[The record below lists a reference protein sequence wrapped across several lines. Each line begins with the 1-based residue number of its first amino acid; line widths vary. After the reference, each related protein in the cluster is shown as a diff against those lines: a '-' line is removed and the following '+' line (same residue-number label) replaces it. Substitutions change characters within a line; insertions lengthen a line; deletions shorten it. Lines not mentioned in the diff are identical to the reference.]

1 MPHGAAALEM
11 VKLNEPALLLLDL
24 RMPIM
29 DGWSFVEQY
38 RRAASAPAAIILMS
52 ANLDL
57 AGIATQLGAD
67 GHLRKPFELDDLR
80 ATVAKVLRGNGPAA

>member
-1 MPHGAAALEM
+1 
-11 VKLNEPALLLLDL
+11 
-24 RMPIM
+24 M

-52 ANLDL
+52 ANRDL
-57 AGIATQLGAD
+57 AGIAEQLGAN

-80 ATVAKVLRGNGPAA
+80 STVAELLSGAGPAA

>member
-1 MPHGAAALEM
+1 M
-11 VKLNEPALLLLDL
+11 VKLNEPVLLLLDL

-38 RRAASAPAAIILMS
+38 RRAATAPAAIVLMS
-52 ANLDL
+52 ANPDL
-57 AGIATQLGAD
+57 AAIAGQLGAD

-80 ATVAKVLRGNGPAA
+80 STVAELLSGAGPAA